1 MNYMRVISKYV
12 HSAAYRVHV
21 VLPQQGLKE
30 VNTQHHA
37 NHAYIPPISCIK
49 VNFFSNLTPQ
59 GRTRRFHSTFP
70 PLWLTVELAV
80 DSVQIKNLQFFGLE
94 VTLLHLP
101 ITVVQHSHYCIF
113 SRRFK
118 LPFFLCLELLS
129 RDTLQWK
136 FNKGVNE
143 TGYAACLCRKAPW
156 GCFTLEDSL
165 YERPGS
171 RPRGLS
177 YTRLLWP
184 QSHRAKC
191 KSDNVD
197 NCLLKIMDCW
207 LRSMPFPKH
216 RSGVNYNWMNSRL
229 NCVRSPEQ

>member
-37 NHAYIPPISCIK
+37 NHAYIPPVSCIK

-101 ITVVQHSHYCIF
+101 LTVVQHSHYCIF

-118 LPFFLCLELLS
+118 LPFFSAWNYSVVTHCSGSSIKEWMKLAMLHA
-129 RDTLQWK
+129 
-136 FNKGVNE
+136 G
-143 TGYAACLCRKAPW
+143 A
-156 GCFTLEDSL
+156 
-165 YERPGS
+165 ERPLGGALPWKTLYMRGRGAVHAAWVTPGS
-171 RPRGLS
+171 CDLRVTGLN
-177 YTRLLWP
+177 
-184 QSHRAKC
+184 AKVTMWIIAC
-191 KSDNVD
+191 
-197 NCLLKIMDCW
+197 
-207 LRSMPFPKH
+207 
-216 RSGVNYNWMNSRL
+216 
-229 NCVRSPEQ
+229 